1 MTIQTG
7 DNQNSEIDAD
17 VEVVGEAPSLVQATT
32 TTEDLER
39 IGKDIVVGRKEINYE
54 DGKNVI
60 SVIINAISVRINM
73 PRGTVKALMSCFAV
87 LLLAVVILAI
97 NSLDSKNTVTNEAD
111 TTSSNTTRE
120 YPTDEESKAINT
132 ERAAK
137 AGDYVIISPH
147 YRYYLPDDIQDV
159 WEPTDY
165 YAENETFCEF
175 EYADYEY
182 SIRSYLLDYSDKELS
197 EIVKADLSQF
207 DNMKFLE
214 EQHFEDKYGDVL
226 MIRFET
232 TDELGDYTA
241 ATGFYWYDSD
251 PKICCLEIASD
262 DWHDDG
268 VEEEVLSRVYR
279 VSSDNNEVP
288 PDAEEIWQ
296 EQQKED
302 AMNSLVEDAMR
313 EQYDQ
318 EPDYT
323 DRVLKP

>member
-1 MTIQTG
+1 MKSIRNDVQLEDKGIDVSLESTG
-7 DNQNSEIDAD
+7 NISHVSSDDEYSHSITSVNTQID
-17 VEVVGEAPSLVQATT
+17 
-32 TTEDLER
+32 
-39 IGKDIVVGRKEINYE
+39 YE
-54 DGKNVI
+54 DGRNVI

-73 PRGTVKALMSCFAV
+73 PHGTVKALMSCFAV
-87 LLLAVVILAI
+87 LLLAVSILAI
-97 NSLDSKNTVTNEAD
+97 NSLDSKNTITNETD
-111 TTSSNTTRE
+111 RDSSDSTRE
-120 YPTDEESKAINT
+120 YPTDEEGKAVNT
-132 ERAAK
+132 ERTAK
-137 AGDYVIISPH
+137 AEDYVIISPH
-147 YRYYLPDDIQDV
+147 YRYYLPDNILDV

-175 EYADYEY
+175 EYADNEY
-182 SIRSYLLDYSDKELS
+182 SVRSYLLDYSDRELS
-197 EIVKADLSQF
+197 DIVKDDLSQF

-214 EQHFEDKYGDVL
+214 EQHFEDRYGDIL
-226 MIRFET
+226 MIKFEA
-232 TDELGDYTA
+232 TDEFGDYTA

-279 VSSDNNEVP
+279 VSSENNEVP
-288 PDAEEIWQ
+288 SDAEEIWQ
-296 EQQKED
+296 EQQKEE

-323 DRVLKP
+323 DRVIKP

>member
-132 ERAAK
+132 ERTAK

-214 EQHFEDKYGDVL
+214 EQHFEDRYGDIL
-226 MIRFET
+226 MIRFEA

-279 VSSDNNEVP
+279 VSSDNDEVP

>member
-1 MTIQTG
+1 MAEVET
-7 DNQNSEIDAD
+7 NNNSNTEL
-17 VEVVGEAPSLVQATT
+17 PSDITQELSV
-32 TTEDLER
+32 TEDIDQ

-54 DGKNVI
+54 DGRNVI

-97 NSLDSKNTVTNEAD
+97 NSLDSKQTVTSETD
-111 TTSSNTTRE
+111 TESSDTIRE
-120 YPTDEESKAINT
+120 YPTDEEGKAINT
-132 ERAAK
+132 ERAAN
-137 AGDYVIISPH
+137 AGDYIIISPH
-147 YRYYLPDDIQDV
+147 YRYYLPDDILDV

-175 EYADYEY
+175 EYADNEY
-182 SIRSYLLDYSDKELS
+182 SVRSYLLDYSDKELS

-214 EQHFEDKYGDVL
+214 EQHFEDRYGDIL
-226 MIRFET
+226 MIRFEA
-232 TDELGDYTA
+232 TDEIGEYTA

-268 VEEEVLSRVYR
+268 VEEEILSRVYR

-288 PDAEEIWQ
+288 SNAEEIWQ

-323 DRVLKP
+323 DRVIKP

>member
-1 MTIQTG
+1 MKSISNDVQIEDEG
-7 DNQNSEIDAD
+7 IDVSPGPTD
-17 VEVVGEAPSLVQATT
+17 SKGLVSSDDEYSHSITSVNT
-32 TTEDLER
+32 KID
-39 IGKDIVVGRKEINYE
+39 YE

-87 LLLAVVILAI
+87 LLLAAAILAI
-97 NSLDSKNTVTNEAD
+97 NSLDSKNIITSETD
-111 TTSSNTTRE
+111 TASSDTTRE
-120 YPTDEESKAINT
+120 YPIDEEGKAINT

-175 EYADYEY
+175 EYAYNEY
-182 SIRSYLLDYSDKELS
+182 SIRSYLLDYSDKGLS
-197 EIVKADLSQF
+197 DIVKDDLSQF

-214 EQHFEDKYGDVL
+214 EQHFEDRYGDIL
-226 MIRFET
+226 MIKFEA
-232 TDELGDYTA
+232 TDEFGDYTA

-251 PKICCLEIASD
+251 PKICCLEISSD

-268 VEEEVLSRVYR
+268 AEEEVLSRVYR

-288 PDAEEIWQ
+288 SDAEEIWQ
-296 EQQKED
+296 EQQKEE

-323 DRVLKP
+323 DRVIKP